1 MKKYL
6 NYVNPKNCALTLIIS
21 IFFTFLIA
29 TGPTLQTYTL
39 ALLNSQTSTIYG
51 SAHDQ
56 DIVRFDTLSTWL
68 SNSLYWQFVVMGICI
83 SWLSTRTAHARKT
96 AISIT
101 IAVTLIIT
109 LFDIALTTATNPLT
123 LKYFFENLFSNF
135 FGGVFIALITIIF
148 FGIADIAYKNLHASE
163 FTRQIATHL
172 IIASIG
178 ILLSILIYYA
188 CALFF
193 QLQPSRFDIIL
204 GPGTEGRIIT
214 SSESA
219 NSKNTDGFSITPQTT
234 RQGNFSWIMPRG
246 GFEMTSSSKNDQK
259 SKIEI
264 FFASGCT
271 SPEETKKLL
280 EKNPNP
286 ALIANS
292 SDSKFKIVG
301 DMGPTDLWSFQD
313 EKEQT
318 SIIPKTSNTSLFYI
332 QSDEKEKEKI
342 QITQYTGDPSI
353 LSITGNE
360 ILNIFIGIPLM
371 KIHEDEIKK
380 LSPRMLTIQTSDFK
394 KHIRFWPQPTN
405 IESQSECRVIF
416 DKKINATENSETD
429 IQDSGNI
436 ISTIVRTI
444 PYIDK
449 RDFSRSTSSFQIS
462 GNNGWLSQREITPE
476 TLSGNLDS
484 SIESIQARGEIS
496 ELYIDDNQIK
506 TRPTETYT
514 AQGKFQADFRKGNL
528 RIAGSAK
535 YVWRDQR
542 RFTLT
547 RWEKLN
553 WEIKLAL
560 TTAFISILGLG
571 WAYATRLLTNDYNFT
586 WIKK

>member
-193 QLQPSRFDIIL
+193 
-204 GPGTEGRIIT
+204 
-214 SSESA
+214 
-219 NSKNTDGFSITPQTT
+219 
-234 RQGNFSWIMPRG
+234 NF
-246 GFEMTSSSKNDQK
+246 
-259 SKIEI
+259 
-264 FFASGCT
+264 
-271 SPEETKKLL
+271 
-280 EKNPNP
+280 NPV
-286 ALIANS
+286 
-292 SDSKFKIVG
+292 D
-301 DMGPTDLWSFQD
+301 
-313 EKEQT
+313 
-318 SIIPKTSNTSLFYI
+318 
-332 QSDEKEKEKI
+332 
-342 QITQYTGDPSI
+342 SI
-353 LSITGNE
+353 L
-360 ILNIFIGIPLM
+360 F
-371 KIHEDEIKK
+371 
-380 LSPRMLTIQTSDFK
+380 
-394 KHIRFWPQPTN
+394 
-405 IESQSECRVIF
+405 
-416 DKKINATENSETD
+416 
-429 IQDSGNI
+429 
-436 ISTIVRTI
+436 
-444 PYIDK
+444 
-449 RDFSRSTSSFQIS
+449 
-462 GNNGWLSQREITPE
+462 
-476 TLSGNLDS
+476 
-484 SIESIQARGEIS
+484 
-496 ELYIDDNQIK
+496 
-506 TRPTETYT
+506 
-514 AQGKFQADFRKGNL
+514 
-528 RIAGSAK
+528 
-535 YVWRDQR
+535 
-542 RFTLT
+542 
-547 RWEKLN
+547 
-553 WEIKLAL
+553 
-560 TTAFISILGLG
+560 
-571 WAYATRLLTNDYNFT
+571 
-586 WIKK
+586 